1 MSGLREELMAAKE
14 KLPGTNGFSR
24 SHHTTYFVLI
34 SGIFQSCTNI
44 LHDAWLHVLL
54 LVLMFTMTIWPRKYL
69 CRGRKT
75 KLGY

>member
-44 LHDAWLHVLL
+44 LHDA
-54 LVLMFTMTIWPRKYL
+54 
-69 CRGRKT
+69 
-75 KLGY
+75 